1 MRAAAATAAAA
12 AVESGASVN
21 EEILAGHGRQIDVAQ
36 ASLGQLEAK
45 LQALESSQSESVRT
59 AAAAMDSLKT
69 TVAQI
74 DTEAAEARQCIRD
87 DQSLISLIDDRL
99 QQGVA
104 AYKGLCTGDRCEVNT
119 ESCRGVGIVR
129 FVGRTAFKAGIW
141 VGVQLDQPHGKN
153 DGSVQGQRYFS
164 CEDNYGV
171 FTAPENI
178 RKVTVVEIVAGA
190 LDMERQIQEADTAKF
205 REAQQKIYEAHTA
218 QLATLDDKW
227 GSRCNE
233 TAMSV
238 QEFSSK
244 LKTEIEQMEVARRE
258 LARLEERFDAA
269 KIHEIETLIM
279 QKVGGVLDGLSNDSL
294 GQMSVLQTQVTEL
307 ASDVSNRSEVMNANI
322 AASVASRMTAYEE
335 QIQAGERQ
343 HAASIEQLRGE
354 VAGLKA
360 DTGKDL
366 EAVMQQRIEALDER
380 NRAHV
385 AQLDTR
391 LTAKLDEA
399 NQSFDAGQD
408 AYEKRVDALESW
420 LLQVEEKLTSVE
432 QSAASTLDAFKAEMH
447 NAVSSCTEGQRS
459 KLDALGSEIAVAKNE
474 NTQLL
479 RKLAN
484 GIKAE
489 IDTIKSEMEST
500 ETKVLGFLKK
510 HAEFSEQKIGNN
522 IGRDEYDE
530 FVAEST
536 RRTAILEERVD
547 MTLSEARSQV
557 TATEKSVVQLR
568 QQWNQANQQAER
580 KQEPLYIRVP
590 GVTVRHADG
599 NAAKP

>member
-1 MRAAAATAAAA
+1 
-12 AVESGASVN
+12 
-21 EEILAGHGRQIDVAQ
+21 
-36 ASLGQLEAK
+36 
-45 LQALESSQSESVRT
+45 
-59 AAAAMDSLKT
+59 
-69 TVAQI
+69 
-74 DTEAAEARQCIRD
+74 
-87 DQSLISLIDDRL
+87 
-99 QQGVA
+99 
-104 AYKGLCTGDRCEVNT
+104 
-119 ESCRGVGIVR
+119 
-129 FVGRTAFKAGIW
+129 
-141 VGVQLDQPHGKN
+141 
-153 DGSVQGQRYFS
+153 
-164 CEDNYGV
+164 
-171 FTAPENI
+171 
-178 RKVTVVEIVAGA
+178 
-190 LDMERQIQEADTAKF
+190 
-205 REAQQKIYEAHTA
+205 
-218 QLATLDDKW
+218 
-227 GSRCNE
+227 
-233 TAMSV
+233 
-238 QEFSSK
+238 
-244 LKTEIEQMEVARRE
+244 
-258 LARLEERFDAA
+258 
-269 KIHEIETLIM
+269 
-279 QKVGGVLDGLSNDSL
+279 
-294 GQMSVLQTQVTEL
+294 
-307 ASDVSNRSEVMNANI
+307 MNANI